1 MHIEAFCALRA
12 TSHLPNIPQEGPVDP
27 DQIGCIDLVRL
38 AAPTS
43 LAPVLFSFLA
53 RESHLVEHASHLA
66 GMGPQDLSAA
76 KGRPSVCGS
85 GLWASMTC

>member
-43 LAPVLFSFLA
+43 LAPVLFSFW
-53 RESHLVEHASHLA
+53 RESHTL
-66 GMGPQDLSAA
+66 LSTHRTLPAWGRKTSQPP
-76 KGRPSVCGS
+76 KGALPFVALGS
-85 GLWASMTC
+85 GPP